1 MLWSLGLQGVWVLY
15 LPWLTVSLSVIAE
28 ACIGIGAAIAENL
41 ASKGAFLIVNYTSDS
56 SKKRTYELADRLQ
69 KDYAIFC
76 LVVQADLGS
85 ADGPRQLI
93 KKAKTDWDAHGFGRK
108 FQLDII
114 VNNAGVAVNDKLP
127 DINIDDFDFAYH
139 VNVRGPLLLMQA
151 AQPYLPIDR
160 SGRIINISSISSSAG
175 FVGQSIYGG
184 TKAALEAMTRTWA
197 RELAENCTVNAINP
211 GPVKTSMWWG
221 NTDEF
226 MENIKP
232 FMQSTPLQKIRP
244 GIDDQDLVEGA
255 EKAGGRPAYVGEVAG
270 VVAMLCGEDA
280 AWVTGQVVS
289 ANGGMRFGT
298 G

>member
-1 MLWSLGLQGVWVLY
+1 
-15 LPWLTVSLSVIAE
+15 LPWLTFSLAVIAE
-28 ACIGIGAAIAENL
+28 ASIGIGAAIAENL
-41 ASKGAFLIVNYTSDS
+41 ASKGASLILNYTSDS
-56 SKKRTYELADRLQ
+56 SKQGTYELLDRLQ
-69 KDYAIFC
+69 KSYAVSC

-85 ADGPRQLI
+85 VDGPRELI
-93 KKAKTDWDAHGFGRK
+93 KNAKASWAAHDPARK

-127 DINIDDFDFAYH
+127 DIKIDDFDFAYH

-151 AQPYLPIDR
+151 AQPYLPSDR

-175 FVGQSIYGG
+175 FLGQSIYGG

-226 MENIKP
+226 MEDIRP
-232 FMQSTPLQKIRP
+232 FMQSTPLQKIRL
-244 GIDDQDLVEGA
+244 GIDDRDVVEGA
-255 EKAGGRPAYVGEVAG
+255 EKAGGRPAYVGEIAG
-270 VVAMLCGEDA
+270 VVAMLCGVDA

>member
-1 MLWSLGLQGVWVLY
+1 MAAAKGDGI
-15 LPWLTVSLSVIAE
+15 LTGKLALVTGASR
-28 ACIGIGAAIAENL
+28 GIGAAIAENL
-41 ASKGAFLIVNYTSDS
+41 ASKGAFLILNYTSDS
-56 SKKRTYELADRLQ
+56 SKTRTDELAARLGQ
-69 KDYAIFC
+69 TYHVSC
-76 LVVQADLGS
+76 LVHQADLGS
-85 ADGPRQLI
+85 LDGPSELI
-93 KKAKTDWDAHGFGRK
+93 KKAKAEWDVGFRARK

-114 VNNAGVAVNDKLP
+114 INNAGVAVNDKLP
-127 DINIDDFDFAYH
+127 DIKMDDFDFAYH

-151 AQPYLPIDR
+151 AQPYLPSDR
-160 SGRIINISSISSSAG
+160 SGRIINVSSISSSTG

-211 GPVKTSMWWG
+211 GPVKTSMWFS

-226 MENIKP
+226 MENIRP
-232 FMQSTPLQKIRP
+232 FVQSTPLQKVRP
-244 GIDDQDLVEGA
+244 EIDDRDLVEGA
-255 EKAGGRPAYVGEVAG
+255 EKAGGRPAYVAEIAG

>member
-1 MLWSLGLQGVWVLY
+1 M
-15 LPWLTVSLSVIAE
+15 PWLTVSLSVIAE

-41 ASKGAFLIVNYTSDS
+41 ASKGAFLILNYTSDS
-56 SKKRTYELADRLQ
+56 SKKRTYELADGLQ
-69 KDYAIFC
+69 KGYAIFC

-85 ADGPRQLI
+85 ADGPSQLI
-93 KKAKTDWDAHGFGRK
+93 KKAKADWDAHGFGRK

-127 DINIDDFDFAYH
+127 DIKIDDFDFAYH

-232 FMQSTPLQKIRP
+232 LMQSTPLQKIRP